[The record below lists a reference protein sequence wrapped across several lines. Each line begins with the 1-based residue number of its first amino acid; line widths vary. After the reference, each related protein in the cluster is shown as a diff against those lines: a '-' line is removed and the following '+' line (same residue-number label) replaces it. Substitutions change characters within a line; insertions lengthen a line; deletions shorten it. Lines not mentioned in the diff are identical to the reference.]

1 MEQVKEESRM
11 RSIKSY
17 VQRSCARR
25 AGPAREPYLAP
36 KVGLEVE
43 ATSPRGNAQGQS
55 LLEFA
60 VILIGLLILFLGLI
74 EVALAMR
81 AKLVLTNANREAARL
96 ASRGTF
102 TDEQVANQALLALAG
117 QLQAD
122 TETNTGIIVTRFRVP
137 APDASPP
144 ASITHQVYITGTF
157 SYTADSG
164 NVETYESKLIPLSD
178 YEAGLLEDN
187 ASFLTAHD
195 VVVVETYYQHYQ
207 VLKAPLITEFIADPI
222 LQYVQTVMRIAAPRM
237 EE

>member
-1 MEQVKEESRM
+1 M

-164 NVETYESKLIPLSD
+164 NVDHGIYRRSDPPVCTDGDAHRSTANGGVMSKRGHAAYGRGI
-178 YEAGLLEDN
+178 AGG
-187 ASFLTAHD
+187 
-195 VVVVETYYQHYQ
+195 VR
-207 VLKAPLITEFIADPI
+207 
-222 LQYVQTVMRIAAPRM
+222 RIEHVA
-237 EE
+237 